1 MHHNLIRKSK
11 KENNDM
17 YLLSALLLSTLIGS
31 LPPIPILLQYLS
43 VLSHFIGDAISS
55 MTTSS
60 IRVGPLMTSN
70 NQPSISLENN
80 DWLSYLKLI
89 LVEKPNFGDNF
100 YQFYLK
106 YNLVFLQKFSS
117 SFLINLL
124 F

>member
-106 YNLVFLQKFSS
+106 YNLVLLQKFSS